1 MDALLEQQQKTHSG
15 RTLTGGRVLG
25 PDGLFLEADLHFD
38 AGVITTAPPSFQGSS
53 QSLQGA
59 WPQLDVSDCLIL
71 PGIIDV
77 HGDGHERH
85 LMPRAGADF
94 PEWVALRNV
103 DRELIANGITT
114 AYLAQSYSWEGEMRG
129 AAAARSV
136 IEGLENLHPKP
147 TADIRIQLRN
157 ETFYLDGIDQLLSW
171 LEDGTISYV
180 VFNNHIPQFE
190 QLRDKPEHIARW
202 AATIG
207 MSPEDFWSLMA
218 KTVENGVGVV
228 DGIKRLAD
236 AMRQLDVPFGSH
248 DDPDPETRRSYH
260 GLGATIAEFPLTRAA
275 AQTARDLG
283 NAIIMGA
290 PNALRGISTSG
301 NVTARELIEAGLCDA
316 LVSDYYYPAL
326 LHAPFKLA
334 REGVCDLATA
344 WGLVSSGP
352 AQAVGL
358 TDRGTLAPGS
368 RADVVVIRQDDM
380 GRPHVVAS
388 FVAGK
393 LAFQDRSWGLA
404 ACSCQ
409 AGGQGR
415 L

>member
-1 MDALLEQQQKTHSG
+1 
-15 RTLTGGRVLG
+15 
-25 PDGLFLEADLHFD
+25 
-38 AGVITTAPPSFQGSS
+38 
-53 QSLQGA
+53 
-59 WPQLDVSDCLIL
+59 
-71 PGIIDV
+71 
-77 HGDGHERH
+77 
-85 LMPRAGADF
+85 
-94 PEWVALRNV
+94 
-103 DRELIANGITT
+103 
-114 AYLAQSYSWEGEMRG
+114 MRG

-136 IEGLENLHPKP
+136 IEGLKKLHRKP
-147 TADIRIQLRN
+147 AADIRIQLRN

-202 AATIG
+202 VATIG

-228 DGIKRLAD
+228 NGIKRLAD
-236 AMRQLDVPFGSH
+236 AMRRLDVPFGSH
-248 DDPDPETRRSYH
+248 DDPDPETRRSYNA
-260 GLGATIAEFPLTRAA
+260 LGAAIAEFPLTRAA

-283 NAIIMGA
+283 DAIIMGA
-290 PNALRGISTSG
+290 PNALRGVSTSG

-334 REGVCDLATA
+334 REGVCGLGTA
-344 WGLVSSGP
+344 WDLVSSGP
-352 AQAVGL
+352 ARAVGL

-388 FVAGK
+388 FIAGQ
-393 LAFQDRSWGLA
+393 LAFQDRSCGLA
-404 ACSCQ
+404 A
-409 AGGQGR
+409 
-415 L
+415 